1 MKNYLNSLLH
11 FLTLTLLWIGS
22 FVPAHLWANVPPP
35 FPPFP
40 QEVSEFE
47 KKRDLCDH
55 FRGEEAYDEERA
67 KEIAEAYKK
76 YCTGTDLE
84 LARLKQKYKNETYIM
99 DLLKKYEERIE

>member
-11 FLTLTLLWIGS
+11 FLTLTLLLIGG
-22 FVPAHLWANVPPP
+22 FVPTPLLANAPPP

-47 KKRDLCDH
+47 KRRELCDH
-55 FRGEEAYDEERA
+55 FRGEEAYDEERGQ
-67 KEIAEAYKK
+67 EILAAHKK
-76 YCTGTDLE
+76 YCTGTDVE

-99 DLLKKYEERIE
+99 DLLKKYEEQIE